1 MANFCR
7 NCGTRLTPNVKFCP
21 NCGQPIAPGTTV
33 SGQAASGSGPAGPAL
48 TPGRGNG
55 QTFGNTPGTLRAP
68 QAKSRAGLCVLL
80 SAVMVLELVLIAFW
94 QPGLLRSDRKE
105 PAASV
110 ASAQNNASQTGN
122 TGSHNIGQ
130 AVPGSQGG
138 SIDIHSFEACE
149 GVTINVPENSLYEDT
164 VITIEPVT
172 EDTPH
177 IKEIINDF
185 YEQDLF
191 ALRAWEVDAGLEA
204 DECLPGPYEVII
216 DLDALGIPNS
226 LRDSLSVYRISDE
239 GDYSELIS
247 SVEGNKLTYYSRQ
260 NSIEMMLF
268 NSRMAA
274 ERYIFGYDALDVL
287 ELKTKCYYMKKL
299 AENGS
304 FFYTTKVTTE
314 CGSFNVTWTYDDLDP
329 NHAAKAKRMAEISE
343 KYKNAIHDDTT
354 VKKRSSWDV
363 FGLFSS
369 NATEAEL
376 LEQALEKDEEYQKLK
391 KEYNSPKILDQ
402 IVSYISI
409 SFYFL
414 AQHEKIE
421 MPEAAVNFYL
431 LNDTKSNALGNSC
444 WSYGAQS
451 FIEINMRDINKM
463 VKEDDE
469 GKTVREN
476 LLLTITHELFHVCQ
490 ENYHTHFFTDSVRF
504 DEMTA
509 VVLESDARDYYF
521 ENEIISQKPPLTDQ
535 HHWNELEKSTDN
547 NSLDNGMQR
556 NQGYNLSL
564 YYEYLREKKG
574 IKAPVAEIMN
584 ARGYFEVPKTSK
596 ILSEIFG
603 LTEEEYQKQWS
614 GFCKKYRKVAASLN
628 INRNIVEPN
637 KGIRFNLMN
646 TEDYAMRTIG
656 LVQKIKTPM
665 PLLVISDNISTVND
679 QRATYLPAVTY
690 SVYKQGYYIPAQ
702 EGSVV
707 NSSNFRRHITEIY
720 GKQDGKTSPGYT
732 VWGFG
737 QTPKAKVEIDSDK
750 KCIKIYMSEES
761 ELAKKGHVEGYLVKV
776 EADSGFKAQEHK
788 TLEETKKGI
797 SISFDKI
804 YNGTQ
809 TKNVEITVTMC
820 EYVSDKEGN
829 HYYGIESEAVNETI
843 GEAGVWELQGV
854 RYESHWKWTGKN
866 GGTIGERWTEL
877 KINENATAYSYITT
891 EGGESKDGSG
901 KLPGAVVTAEQLAET
916 FTDKM
921 VLDNAVIAY
930 LIEGVPEGYDFGK
943 TDIRDLDNYKKET
956 RYLFQEAGAGRQSL
970 FRTSAANANANGS
983 RVLMIGM
990 PVVTLIYRER
1000 PSDTASDSTWHIYPV
1015 EKIDKWN

>member
-7 NCGTRLTPNVKFCP
+7 KCGTRLTPNAKFCP
-21 NCGQPIAPGTTV
+21 NCGQPTAHGSTV
-33 SGQAASGSGPAGPAL
+33 SGQASGSGPARPAL

-55 QTFGNTPGTLRAP
+55 QTFGMTPDAPRAP
-68 QAKSRAGLCVLL
+68 QAKSRAGLCILL
-80 SAVMVLELVLIAFW
+80 SAVMVLELALIAFW

-105 PAASV
+105 PAVSV

-122 TGSHNIGQ
+122 AGSQNNGQ
-130 AVPGSQGG
+130 AVPGNQGG
-138 SIDIHSFEACE
+138 SGDIHTFEACE
-149 GVTINVPENSLYEDT
+149 GVTINVPENALYEDT

-177 IKEIINDF
+177 IREIINDF

-204 DECLPGPYEVII
+204 DECLPGPYEVIL

-239 GDYSELIS
+239 GEYSEIIS
-247 SVEGNKLTYYSRQ
+247 SVEGNKLTYSSRQ
-260 NSIEMMLF
+260 NSIEMMLYS
-268 NSRMAA
+268 SRKTI
-274 ERYIFGYDALDVL
+274 EKYYQVNLWPLDIL
-287 ELKTKCYYMKKL
+287 EHKTKCYYMAKL
-299 AENGS
+299 AINGS
-304 FFYTTKVTTE
+304 FFYTTNVTTDY
-314 CGSFNVTWTYDDLDP
+314 GSFNVTWTHEDLDP
-329 NHAAKAKRMAEISE
+329 DHAAKARRMAEISE
-343 KYKNAIHDDTT
+343 NYKKAIHDDTT
-354 VKKRSSWDV
+354 VEKRSSWDV

-391 KEYNSPKILDQ
+391 KEYHSPKILDQ
-402 IVSYISI
+402 IISYISI
-409 SFYFL
+409 AFYFL
-414 AQHEKIE
+414 ATHEKIE
-421 MPEAAVNFYL
+421 MPETTVNFYL
-431 LNDTKSNALGNSC
+431 LDDIKSDTLGNNC
-444 WSYGAQS
+444 WSWGAQS
-451 FIEINMRDINKM
+451 FVEINMRDIWKM
-463 VKEDDE
+463 VKENDE
-469 GKTVREN
+469 GKMAREN
-476 LLLTITHELFHVCQ
+476 LSLTVTHELFHVCQ
-490 ENYHTHFFTDSVRF
+490 ENYHTHFFSDSVRF

-521 ENEIISQKPPLTDQ
+521 ENGIISQKPPLTNQ
-535 HHWNELEKSTDN
+535 HHWNQLKKSTDD
-547 NSLDNGMQR
+547 NSLNKDMQTD
-556 NQGYNLSL
+556 QGYNLSL
-564 YYEYLREKKG
+564 YYEYLREKTGK
-574 IKAPVAEIMN
+574 KAPVAEIMN
-584 ARGYFEVPKTSK
+584 ARSYFEVPKTSK
-596 ILSEIFG
+596 ILSEVFG
-603 LTEEEYQKQWS
+603 LTEEEYQKHWS
-614 GFCKKYRKVAASLN
+614 GFCKKYRKAAAALN
-628 INRNIVEPN
+628 IDRNIVEPN
-637 KGIRFNLMN
+637 KGLPFDLMN
-646 TEDYAMRTIG
+646 TEDYAMRTVG
-656 LVQKIKTPM
+656 LEQKIKTPM
-665 PLLVISDNISTVND
+665 PLLVIADNISTVSS
-679 QRATYLPAVTY
+679 QRASYLPAVTY

-702 EGSVV
+702 EGSTVS
-707 NSSNFRRHITEIY
+707 SSNYRRHITEIY

-737 QTPKAKVEIDSDK
+737 QTPKAKIEINKDK
-750 KCIKIYMSEES
+750 NCIEIYMSEES
-761 ELAKKGHVEGYLVKV
+761 ELAKKGHVEGYLIKV
-776 EADSGFKAQEHK
+776 ETDSGFKAQEHK

-804 YNGTQ
+804 YNGDQ
-809 TKNVEITVTMC
+809 TKDVEITVTMC

-829 HYYGIESEAVNETI
+829 HYYGIESEALNETI

-921 VLDNAVIAY
+921 VLAVIAY
-930 LIEGVPEGYDFGK
+930 LIEDVPEGYDFGK
-943 TDIRDLDNYKKET
+943 TDIRDLDKYKKET

-970 FRTSAANANANGS
+970 FRTSAANANANGG